1 MDCVWN
7 TNAKAS
13 FVKCFGMR
21 AAKERWCMWWFIAG
35 DRVNVLSGTRLRVS
49 GELKPDTEWRINE
62 VCCVMWAFKAESCRI
77 QQQQQIDAHCYA
89 SILSC
94 TVSQL
99 FSALRRGAEHDAGCA
114 HGVGAFQRR
123 AACSWHRVSSLFY
136 PFITTHLFDGCRVRE
151 LLSRG
156 MGRGLCTTHLSHK
169 KMQKKYILQRKLLS
183 GLHWSHRGGGVVGI
197 TLNLSRHLWST
208 NTPPINTFLWIL
220 SSQKTFA
227 LHASIQ
233 ECRLEHL
240 LYPVRSQL
248 YVHIYNI
255 THRGN

>member
-7 TNAKAS
+7 TNAEAS

-62 VCCVMWAFKAESCRI
+62 VCCVMWTFKPESCRI

-99 FSALRRGAEHDAGCA
+99 FSELRRGAEHDAGCA

-123 AACSWHRVSSLFY
+123 AARSWHRVSSLFY

-156 MGRGLCTTHLSHK
+156 MGGGSCMTHLSHK
-169 KMQKKYILQRKLLS
+169 KMQKNIYWNLNSWVGCI
-183 GLHWSHRGGGVVGI
+183 GVTGGGGVVGI
-197 TLNLSRHLWST
+197 TLNLSHQLWRI
-208 NTPPINTFLWIL
+208 NTPPINT
-220 SSQKTFA
+220 S
-227 LHASIQ
+227 
-233 ECRLEHL
+233 
-240 LYPVRSQL
+240 
-248 YVHIYNI
+248 
-255 THRGN
+255 

>member
-62 VCCVMWAFKAESCRI
+62 VCCVMWAFKPESCRI

-94 TVSQL
+94 FAVIFGAAARSGARCRLCTRRWSL
-99 FSALRRGAEHDAGCA
+99 SAA
-114 HGVGAFQRR
+114 
-123 AACSWHRVSSLFY
+123 SSLQLASCFLTLLSIHHY
-136 PFITTHLFDGCRVRE
+136 PLVWWVQGAWTAQQGDGTGLKYDTFVTQKDAKKIYWNVNSWVGCIGVTGVVE
-151 LLSRG
+151 LL
-156 MGRGLCTTHLSHK
+156 
-169 KMQKKYILQRKLLS
+169 
-183 GLHWSHRGGGVVGI
+183 
-197 TLNLSRHLWST
+197 
-208 NTPPINTFLWIL
+208 
-220 SSQKTFA
+220 
-227 LHASIQ
+227 
-233 ECRLEHL
+233 E
-240 LYPVRSQL
+240 
-248 YVHIYNI
+248 
-255 THRGN
+255 